1 MQYLL
6 GTATLYNIN
15 MIHSTNTHYSLKP
28 KTLFVHVNLHIIT
41 SPLIRGRNKKCRIAS
56 DITTQILFG
65 FRDFLGKNKDDIC

>member
-6 GTATLYNIN
+6 GTATLIN

-41 SPLIRGRNKKCRIAS
+41 SPLIRGRNKKCHF
-56 DITTQILFG
+56 TTE
-65 FRDFLGKNKDDIC
+65 